1 VRGELPAVLTR
12 PRDWVDN
19 LARHSPTRLT
29 LAVFVAVIALV
40 TTLLQLPAATAKGVR
55 APFVDSLFTATS
67 AVSVTGLVTVDSAEY
82 WSTFGRA
89 VIMTGIMV
97 GGLGVMTMASIL
109 ALAVSRHIGLT
120 QRLLA
125 QVETKIEALGE
136 VGTLIRAVV
145 ITSLTITGGLA
156 AVFIPRFLTMGFGV
170 GESLWHGWF
179 MAVSTF
185 NNAGFVI
192 LPGGLVGHEGDPWIS
207 LPIIVGTFVGAIG
220 FPVIMSIASRLGQ
233 PRRWS
238 LHAKLTITTSIVL
251 WVAGSAV
258 LGALEWANPK
268 TLGGLAGGKKVV
280 AALTAGMVPR
290 SSGIDTV
297 GVQDMTEASWFVQ
310 DALMFIGGGS
320 ASTAG
325 GIKVSTLAVMV
336 LAIIAEA
343 RGDTDI
349 EAFGRR
355 LDPSVVRLAIAVGVI
370 GATMVGAATLALLVL
385 TDLHLNVVLFEV
397 ISAFATCG
405 LSTGI
410 TAGLPAG
417 AKYVLVGL
425 MFAGRAGTI
434 TLAAA
439 LALRHRRRIIRLPK
453 ERPIIG

>member
-1 VRGELPAVLTR
+1 MRRRLLAVLTR
-12 PRDWVDN
+12 PREWVDDI
-19 LARHSPTRLT
+19 ARRSPARLT
-29 LAVFVAVIALV
+29 LGVFATVIAIV
-40 TTLLQLPAATAKGVR
+40 TALLQLPMATASGER

-67 AVSVTGLVTVDSAEY
+67 AVCVTGLVTVDSATY
-82 WSTFGRA
+82 WSTFGHA
-89 VIMTGIMV
+89 VIMVGIMI
-97 GGLGVMTMASIL
+97 GGLGVMTLASIL

-125 QVETKIEALGE
+125 QVETKTQALGE
-136 VGTLIRAVV
+136 VGALVRAVV
-145 ITSLTITGGLA
+145 ITSLSITAFLSLI
-156 AVFIPRFLTMGFGV
+156 FIPRFITMGFGV
-170 GESLWHGWF
+170 AESLWHGWF

-192 LPGGLVGHEGDPWIS
+192 LPGGIGGSAGDAWMS
-207 LPIIVGTFVGAIG
+207 FPIILGTFIGAIG
-220 FPVIMSIASRLGQ
+220 FPVILSIASKLRT

-238 LHAKLTITTSIVL
+238 LHAKLTVFTSLAL
-251 WVAGSAV
+251 WIFGAIGTA
-258 LGALEWANPK
+258 ALEWANPR
-268 TLGGLAGGKKVV
+268 TLGKLGFGEKIV
-280 AALTAGMVPR
+280 AALTMGMTPR
-290 SSGIDTV
+290 SSGLDPV
-297 GVQDMTEASWFVQ
+297 GVPEMNESTWLLQ
-310 DALMFIGGGS
+310 DALMFVGGGS

-325 GIKVSTLAVMV
+325 GIKVSTFAIML

-355 LDPSVVRLAIAVGVI
+355 VEPSVVRLAIAVGFI
-370 GATMVGAATLALLVL
+370 GATMVGTAALALLVL
-385 TDLHLNVVLFEV
+385 TDLHLNVVLHET

-410 TAGLPAG
+410 TSGLPPA
-417 AKYVLVGL
+417 AKYVLVAL

-439 LALRHRRRIIRLPK
+439 LALRQRRRIIRLPK

>member
-1 VRGELPAVLTR
+1 MSVLAGICSTYPKKSQQEPGGNVRGELPAVLTR

-251 WVAGSAV
+251 
-258 LGALEWANPK
+258 
-268 TLGGLAGGKKVV
+268 
-280 AALTAGMVPR
+280 
-290 SSGIDTV
+290 
-297 GVQDMTEASWFVQ
+297 
-310 DALMFIGGGS
+310 
-320 ASTAG
+320 
-325 GIKVSTLAVMV
+325 
-336 LAIIAEA
+336 
-343 RGDTDI
+343 
-349 EAFGRR
+349 
-355 LDPSVVRLAIAVGVI
+355 
-370 GATMVGAATLALLVL
+370 
-385 TDLHLNVVLFEV
+385 
-397 ISAFATCG
+397 
-405 LSTGI
+405 
-410 TAGLPAG
+410 
-417 AKYVLVGL
+417 
-425 MFAGRAGTI
+425 
-434 TLAAA
+434 
-439 LALRHRRRIIRLPK
+439 
-453 ERPIIG
+453 

>member
-1 VRGELPAVLTR
+1 MKGDLPRLLTR
-12 PRDWVDN
+12 PRDWIDHV
-19 LARHSPTRLT
+19 ARHSPARLT
-29 LAVFVAVIALV
+29 LTVFAGVIAVV
-40 TTLLQLPAATAKGVR
+40 TALLQLPAATADGVR

-67 AVSVTGLVTVDSAEY
+67 AVCVTGLVTVDSATY
-82 WSTFGRA
+82 WSTFGHG
-89 VIMTGIMV
+89 VIMGGIMI

-125 QVETKIEALGE
+125 QVETKTQSLGE

-145 ITSLTITGGLA
+145 ITSLTITAGLSV
-156 AVFIPRFLTMGFGV
+156 VFIPRFYTMGLSLGQA
-170 GESLWHGWF
+170 LWHGWF

-185 NNAGFVI
+185 NNAGFII
-192 LPGGLVGHEGDPWIS
+192 LPGGLGGHEGDPWIS
-207 LPIIVGTFVGAIG
+207 LPILVGTFVGAIG
-220 FPVIMSIASRLGQ
+220 FPVIMSVAARLRRPG
-233 PRRWS
+233 RWS
-238 LHAKLTITTSIVL
+238 LHAKLTLTTSITL
-251 WVAGSAV
+251 WIGGSLA
-258 LGALEWANPK
+258 LGALEWNNPK
-268 TLGGLAGGKKVV
+268 TLGSLNAGEKLLA
-280 AALTAGMVPR
+280 AMNAGMVPR

-297 GVQDMTEASWFVQ
+297 GVPEMTEASWFVQ

-370 GATMVGAATLALLVL
+370 GASMVGAATLALLVL
-385 TDLHLNVVLFEV
+385 TDLHLNVILFEV

-410 TAGLPAG
+410 TPALPSA

-439 LALRHRRRIIRLPK
+439 LALRNRRRIIRLPQ